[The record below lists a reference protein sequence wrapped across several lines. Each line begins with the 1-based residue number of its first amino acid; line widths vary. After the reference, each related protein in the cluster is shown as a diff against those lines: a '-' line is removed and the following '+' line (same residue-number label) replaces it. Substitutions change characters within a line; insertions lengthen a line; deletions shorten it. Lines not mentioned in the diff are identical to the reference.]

1 MTDSLHGIVA
11 ARPKRQVAEA
21 GLFVKTCT
29 VTVFST
35 TSGVLP
41 IKETMSGPMGGL
53 CSNGRHCPCW
63 GSTWLRSGEA
73 CGGGSTVY

>member
-11 ARPKRQVAEA
+11 AHPQWQVAEA

-35 TSGVLP
+35 TSEVMVMP
-41 IKETMSGPMGGL
+41 IKETMSGPVGSCVGGIV
-53 CSNGRHCPCW
+53 SVGVVIR
-63 GSTWLRSGEA
+63 A
-73 CGGGSTVY
+73 